1 MKKFII
7 SICMLAFI
15 GIINAQN
22 LQLHYDFG
30 EGRQYLTSTVELFKP
45 DKIGSTFFF
54 VDMDYDLNNAQ
65 VKLAY
70 WEIARDFKFKK
81 CPIMFHTEYNGGF
94 GLSAPGVGYGINSA
108 FLNGLSYSWNSKD
121 FSKGIT
127 FIAAHKFITQK
138 DKASFQLTAVWY
150 LKFWKN
156 RLYFTGFADFWKEK
170 NDFFTNADPGTV
182 TKFVFLSEP
191 QLWYN
196 VTKKFAVGTEIEIA
210 SNFALHKG
218 LKVCPTIGVKYV
230 FND

>member
-7 SICMLAFI
+7 SICLIAIMGML
-15 GIINAQN
+15 NAQN

-54 VDMDYDLNNAQ
+54 IDMDYDVSNAK

-94 GLSAPGVGYGINSA
+94 GQTDLGGAYQINSS

-121 FSKGIT
+121 YSKGIT

-156 RLYFTGFADFWKEK
+156 RFLFTGFADFWKEK
-170 NDFFTNADPGTV
+170 NDYFTNADLGTI
-182 TKFVFLSEP
+182 TQYVFLSEP

-196 VTKKFAVGTEIEIA
+196 ITKKFAVGTEIEIA
-210 SNFALHKG
+210 ANFALHKG
-218 LKVCPTIGVKYV
+218 FKVCPTLGVKYI